1 MADTENSA
9 GESAVPRI
17 AAVDVGSN
25 SVRLVVAEVL
35 ASGGYRVLDEE
46 RENTRLSAAL
56 VATGRIAPAAVE
68 TTLAA
73 LKRFQSIATGYGVGQ
88 IRAIATSAVRDAENG
103 PEFCERVKRDVGLAI
118 EVISSEEEARLAFL
132 SVARAF
138 DVSGREVAVG
148 DIGGGSTE
156 IILASSGLVDQMYTT
171 PLGAVRVA
179 EQCGVSDVCDEKK
192 LEQLRRFIDRTLKK
206 EVGKP
211 PFVPSM
217 FYGTGGTFTA
227 LAAMIMARE
236 GQAGQPMWGYRVT
249 GAQIRHLLSDLA
261 QLPLDKRGK
270 TAGLNPARA
279 DIIVSGLAI
288 IERIMVHL
296 HVNVV
301 QVHTRGVRDGLLLTM
316 IQSSHGVRRQSISP
330 EARLAAVEQFAKS
343 CGVDL
348 TFAKQ
353 VSRIAGSLWA
363 QLAEPLGLRPADQDL
378 IEAAA
383 LLANVGYLIN
393 FEAHHKHSY
402 HLILNSEL
410 PGFEREQLRMLAL
423 AARYHRGSRPKK
435 KHDEYRRLAE
445 ADQRRVSSLAAI
457 LRLALALDRTH
468 QQHVESVNASV
479 GDGSVEIV
487 VRARGDA
494 DVDLWAAR
502 RKVKLFE
509 RVFGREVEFSIEDAT
524 GRRPLGRGRA
534 RSATGEARRTAKG
547 ASGESADPPPA
558 AARQES
564 STPEPTAGGPA
575 RPR

>member
-1 MADTENSA
+1 MADTLPASGDSTAATE
-9 GESAVPRI
+9 RI
-17 AAVDVGSN
+17 AAIDVGSN

-35 ASGGYRVLDEE
+35 PSGGYRVLDEE

-56 VATGRIAPAAVE
+56 VNTGNLSPAAIE
-68 TTLAA
+68 TTIAA
-73 LKRFQSIATGYGVGQ
+73 LKRFQSIATGYGVQ
-88 IRAIATSAVRDAENG
+88 RMRAIATSAVRDAKNG
-103 PEFCERVKRDVGLAI
+103 PDFCRRAKLELALDI

-132 SVARAF
+132 SVTRAF
-138 DVSGREVAVG
+138 DVSGREVAVA

-156 IILASSGLVDQMYTT
+156 VILASSGLIDQMYTT
-171 PLGAVRVA
+171 QLGAVRVA
-179 EQCGVSDVCDEKK
+179 ELCGVTDVCDELK
-192 LEQLRRFIDRTLKK
+192 LERLRRFIDRTLRKQI
-206 EVGKP
+206 GKP

-236 GQAGQPMWGYRVT
+236 GQSGQPMWGYRVT

-270 TAGLNPARA
+270 VAGLNPARA

-316 IQSSHGVRRQSISP
+316 VQESHGGRRQIISP
-330 EARLAAVEQFAKS
+330 EARTAAVEQFAKS

-348 TFAKQ
+348 IHARQ
-353 VSRIAGSLWA
+353 VARIAGSLWD
-363 QLAEPLGLRPADQDL
+363 QLAGPLGLRPADREL

-393 FEAHHKHSY
+393 FEGHHKHSY

-410 PGFEREQLRMLAL
+410 PAFEREQLRLLAL

-435 KHDEYRRLAE
+435 KHEEYKALSDE
-445 ADQRRVSSLAAI
+445 DKHRVSALAAI

-468 QQHVESVNASV
+468 QQHVETVKVSVSER
-479 GDGSVEIV
+479 SVEIA
-487 VRARGDA
+487 VRAHGDA

-502 RKVKLFE
+502 GKVELFE
-509 RVFGREVEFSIEDAT
+509 KVFDREVLFTVNDVA
-524 GRRPLGRGRA
+524 GRRSSGKGRA
-534 RSATGEARRTAKG
+534 RGSATEERRTAK
-547 ASGESADPPPA
+547 SGSDRVADA
-558 AARQES
+558 
-564 STPEPTAGGPA
+564 PTTSDPSPSGTGPT

>member
-1 MADTENSA
+1 MADIEPQA
-9 GESAVPRI
+9 MEPAPAAERI
-17 AAVDVGSN
+17 AAIDVGSN

-35 ASGGYRVLDEE
+35 PSGGYRVLDEE

-56 VATGRIAPAAVE
+56 VKTGKLCATAVE
-68 TTLAA
+68 TTIAA
-73 LKRFQSIATGYGVGQ
+73 LKRFQSIAAGYGVER

-103 PEFCERVKRDVGLAI
+103 PEFCQRVRRELKLHID
-118 EVISSEEEARLAFL
+118 VISSNEEARLAFL

-138 DVSGREVAVG
+138 DVSGREVAVA

-156 IILASSGLVDQMYTT
+156 VILASSGLIDQLYTT
-171 PLGAVRVA
+171 ALGAVRVA
-179 EQCGVSDVCDEKK
+179 EQCGASDVCDDKK
-192 LEQLRRFIDRTLKK
+192 LEQLRRFIDRALKK
-206 EVGKP
+206 QIGKP

-236 GQAGQPMWGYRVT
+236 GQSGQPMWGYRVT
-249 GAQIRHLLSDLA
+249 GAQIRHLLTDLA
-261 QLPLDKRGK
+261 KLPLERRGK
-270 TAGLNPARA
+270 VAGLNPARA

-316 IQSSHGVRRQSISP
+316 VQTSNGGQQQPISA
-330 EARLAAVEQFAKS
+330 EARTAAVEQFAKS

-348 TFAKQ
+348 IHAKQ
-353 VSRIAGSLWA
+353 VARIAGSLWE
-363 QLAEPLGLRPADQDL
+363 QLADPLGLRPADREL

-393 FEAHHKHSY
+393 FEGHHKHSY

-410 PGFEREQLRMLAL
+410 AGIEREQLRLIAL

-435 KHDEYRRLAE
+435 KHDEYRVLL
-445 ADQRRVSSLAAI
+445 DDDKRRVSALAAI
-457 LRLALALDRTH
+457 LRVALALDRTH
-468 QQHVESVNASV
+468 QQHVESVIATVSER
-479 GDGSVEIV
+479 SVEV
-487 VRARGDA
+487 AVRAHGDA

-502 RKVKLFE
+502 GKVELFE
-509 RVFGREVEFSIEDAT
+509 KVFDRDLRFTVSDAAG
-524 GRRPLGRGRA
+524 GRRIAGKGRTRGGPANDRGA
-534 RSATGEARRTAKG
+534 VKINNDEASTSPTPAQEPSPTG
-547 ASGESADPPPA
+547 S
-558 AARQES
+558 
-564 STPEPTAGGPA
+564 GPA